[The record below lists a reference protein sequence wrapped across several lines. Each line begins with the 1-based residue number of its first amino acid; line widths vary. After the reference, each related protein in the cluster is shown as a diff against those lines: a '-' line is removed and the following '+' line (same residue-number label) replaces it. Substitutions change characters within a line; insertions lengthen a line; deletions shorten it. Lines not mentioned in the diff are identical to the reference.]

1 MIVTRFA
8 PSPTG
13 YLHLGHVVNA
23 LYVWGLARVAGGR
36 VLLRIEDHDRIRSR
50 PEFESALLEDLA
62 WLGFVP
68 DEGLAPVRRQS
79 DNGAAYVRA
88 LTTLATTHHVYACD
102 CSRQEIARLRRSAA
116 SALAKAPAGRSAGQS
131 AEWYPGTC
139 RHRRLRPGDDVPRGI
154 GIRVQLDAAEE
165 RFVDGEV
172 GEVRQIPAEQCG
184 DLLLKDRDGNW
195 TYQFAVT
202 VDDINDSVNFVVRGL
217 DLLSSTGRQIKLA
230 RMLGRTSPP
239 HFFHHSLIVKAD
251 GEKLSK
257 ASRDTGVRELRAGG
271 MAPAAVIGLA
281 AAAVGL
287 IERGVSV
294 TVSDLVALF
303 RDSRRGR

>member
-23 LYVWGLARVAGGR
+23 IYVWGLARAAGGR

-50 PEFESALLEDLA
+50 PEFEAALLEDLA
-62 WLGFVP
+62 WLGFIP
-68 DEGLAPVRRQS
+68 DEGVAPVRRQS
-79 DNGAAYVRA
+79 DNEKAYARA
-88 LTTLATTHHVYACD
+88 LATLASTHHVYVCD
-102 CSRQEIARLRRSAA
+102 CSRREIASRRRGAA
-116 SALAKAPAGRSAGQS
+116 SARQG
-131 AEWYPGTC
+131 EDWYPGTC
-139 RHRRLRPGDDVPRGI
+139 RRRRLGPGDEVPRGI
-154 GIRVQLDAAEE
+154 GIRVQLDDAEE
-165 RFVDGEV
+165 HFTDGAAGDMV
-172 GEVRQIPAEQCG
+172 QTPAEQCG

-202 VDDINDSVNFVVRGL
+202 VDDIIDGVDLVIRGL

-239 HFFHHSLIVKAD
+239 HFFHHSLIVKGD

-257 ASRDTGVRELRAGG
+257 ASGDTGVRELRARGVDPG
-271 MAPAAVIGLA
+271 TVIGTA
-281 AAAVGL
+281 ASAVGL
-287 IERGVSV
+287 VARGASV
-294 TVSDLVALF
+294 PAHSVGALF
-303 RDSRRGR
+303 PDSRRGR